1 LRFERPDRHIGVLVL
16 NRPEVANAINTRMA
30 RELLQFFEGIAQQAG
45 ELRCVIMTGEGG
57 KAFCSGG
64 DLKERAG
71 MSVTE
76 WSAQHAIVERVIL
89 MMLEC
94 PIPLI
99 AAVNGAAYGGGCELA
114 AACDFIYA
122 ARGARF
128 ALTETRLGIIP
139 GAGGTQTLPR
149 AVGTRRAMELICSA
163 TPFSADEALAWGLVN
178 RVIVPDQLQSEALAS
193 ARRIAACAPLAV
205 KQAKKS
211 IRAGM
216 QMDLHHGLQF
226 AVEAYQLLVDTRDRR
241 EGVLS
246 FVEKREPVFTGT

>member
-1 LRFERPDRHIGVLVL
+1 MTNIGEEVSTLRFERPDRHIGVLVL

-149 AVGTRRAMELICSA
+149 AVGTRRS
-163 TPFSADEALAWGLVN
+163 
-178 RVIVPDQLQSEALAS
+178 S
-193 ARRIAACAPLAV
+193 ARRRRSAPTKRWRGAWSTASSFPTSCSRKLW
-205 KQAKKS
+205 
-211 IRAGM
+211 RAREESR
-216 QMDLHHGLQF
+216 H
-226 AVEAYQLLVDTRDRR
+226 ARR
-241 EGVLS
+241 S
-246 FVEKREPVFTGT
+246 R